1 MPGECSV
8 ERPQRTSGKRLA
20 LNICHNRRQVSAK
33 GELLGWPKTSLGSF
47 CTIFRKTPRKFLAN
61 PTKLC
66 IQSEGNH
73 LSLLL
78 GPTPSRSRGEER
90 GRKRGSGVK
99 REKEKTCTFYLQC
112 QLLSLWWSPSHR
124 PGHRW
129 AEISV
134 ELDEILKC

>member
-47 CTIFRKTPRKFLAN
+47 CTIFRKTPMKFLAN

-90 GRKRGSGVK
+90 GRKRGSGV
-99 REKEKTCTFYLQC
+99 RERKDMYL
-112 QLLSLWWSPSHR
+112 LPPMPAPFSLVVPKPQAR
-124 PGHRW
+124 PQMGGN
-129 AEISV
+129 
-134 ELDEILKC
+134 KC